1 MTADIP
7 GDEPL
12 FRIWVDRQRRVV
24 SFHPLE
30 GCPQLEFR
38 SQAFQLFSQPGKAA
52 GNAGQGNRQS
62 PNQRQRQ
69 HAQRGE
75 DIAQAGDIIFESLFD
90 HNGVLCCNGI
100 WSGAPVYSAGTQVLL
115 ASS

>member
-7 GDEPL
+7 GDEPI

-38 SQAFQLFSQPGKAA
+38 SQELFFRCADQYTA
-52 GNAGQGNRQS
+52 RQYRW
-62 PNQRQRQ
+62 Q
-69 HAQRGE
+69 
-75 DIAQAGDIIFESLFD
+75 
-90 HNGVLCCNGI
+90 
-100 WSGAPVYSAGTQVLL
+100 
-115 ASS
+115 